1 MLAPVNKPRIL
12 IVEDEAIVAR
22 DIEQQLLDL
31 GYNPIGHAT
40 QGQQSITLAEEL
52 RPDLVLMDIQLS
64 GKMDGIEA
72 AQLIRNKLFIP
83 VVFLTAFAADDVL
96 ARAKLTEPFGYILKP
111 FSERELRT
119 VLEMA
124 LYKHESEARQRQ
136 SEANLAVTLNSIGDA
151 VISTDTAGLI
161 TRMNP
166 TAERLT
172 GWPQAEALGRPL
184 MEVFRIINTLT
195 RLPSDNPVQRVM
207 ERGEIVGLANHTTL
221 LARDG
226 REYQIADS
234 SAPIRDAAG
243 QIIGVVLVFS
253 DVTEKYRMEMALK
266 QSEQD
271 LRNIFDGLG
280 PNMFVGLLTP
290 DGKVLEAN
298 QQALAAANL
307 DLKDVLGKP
316 IEETFWF
323 SHSATVK
330 QQMCAAVVR
339 AANGV
344 ASRFDVQILG
354 AENQL
359 ITIDFSIQP
368 FRDENGQITFLVP
381 SAIVITERK
390 MAEEALRASEER
402 LHLALDAA
410 QMGVFEWDVRH
421 DRITWTYWQENMMTG
436 IKPAHS
442 GNTYDVF
449 AQRVFPQDLP
459 GINAKIARC
468 IAERKPFLHEFR
480 MIWPDASVHWIAIR
494 GEFTFA
500 DDGQPLR
507 LLGVVVEIAARKL
520 AEEKIQ
526 NQLDELIR
534 WQQVTLGREGR
545 VQELKAEINVL
556 LAQRGEPARYPS
568 ADAT

>member
-31 GYNPIGHAT
+31 GYHPIGHAT

-64 GKMDGIEA
+64 GTMDGIEA
-72 AQLIRNKLFIP
+72 AQLIHNKLFIP

-124 LYKHESEARQRQ
+124 LYKSDSEARLRR
-136 SEANLAVTLNSIGDA
+136 SEASLAVTLNSIGDA

-172 GWPQAEALGRPL
+172 GWPQAEALGQPL

-207 ERGEIVGLANHTTL
+207 EHGEIVGLAYHTAL

-226 REYQIADS
+226 RECQIADS

-266 QSEQD
+266 QSEQY
-271 LRNIFDGLG
+271 LRDIFNGLG

-298 QQALAAANL
+298 QQTLAAANL

-390 MAEEALRASEER
+390 
-402 LHLALDAA
+402 
-410 QMGVFEWDVRH
+410 
-421 DRITWTYWQENMMTG
+421 
-436 IKPAHS
+436 
-442 GNTYDVF
+442 
-449 AQRVFPQDLP
+449 
-459 GINAKIARC
+459 
-468 IAERKPFLHEFR
+468 
-480 MIWPDASVHWIAIR
+480 
-494 GEFTFA
+494 
-500 DDGQPLR
+500 
-507 LLGVVVEIAARKL
+507 L
-520 AEEKIQ
+520 AEEKIRR
-526 NQLDELIR
+526 QLDELMR
-534 WQQVTLGREGR
+534 WQEVTLGREGR
-545 VQELKAEINVL
+545 VLELKAEVNAL
-556 LAQRGEPARYPS
+556 LAQQGKPARYS
-568 ADAT
+568 SESIV